1 MFVRVPRPT
10 FTHPRLWSPENSL
23 APGCSRAPSD
33 VRPEPS
39 ERLLSLVCNID
50 RGNCGRGGL
59 GRMGC
64 YINIDIILFSKVGW
78 CYLMVV
84 VGGVTGLQKSSGPP
98 WVGRP
103 SKHEQDLAI
112 FPTPGEDIC
121 NCRGAEWTQLP
132 DSRLPRASPRRA
144 SRQPWAGGGERVL
157 WVVFFAISE
166 LCACHTSG
174 NCSVRETD
182 VI

>member
-1 MFVRVPRPT
+1 
-10 FTHPRLWSPENSL
+10 
-23 APGCSRAPSD
+23 
-33 VRPEPS
+33 
-39 ERLLSLVCNID
+39 
-50 RGNCGRGGL
+50 
-59 GRMGC
+59 
-64 YINIDIILFSKVGW
+64 
-78 CYLMVV
+78 MVV

-132 DSRLPRASPRRA
+132 DSRLPRASPG
-144 SRQPWAGGGERVL
+144 QEEGESALGR
-157 WVVFFAISE
+157 FFAISE